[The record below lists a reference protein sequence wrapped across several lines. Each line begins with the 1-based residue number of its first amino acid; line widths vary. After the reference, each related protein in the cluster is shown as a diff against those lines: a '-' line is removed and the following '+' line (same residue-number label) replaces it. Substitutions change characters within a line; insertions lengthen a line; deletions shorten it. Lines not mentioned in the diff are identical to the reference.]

1 MPELRAAQRLASVGE
16 VATMEVEAQLNNE
29 RIDELLKIQ
38 VRLKQSRLIF
48 SFVRPHPVLFHKSNA
63 VDIRREA
70 EDTYELLQHLG
81 YTLRAVDGVFDRDN
95 FALKGKDG
103 IVMQKVQNGL
113 RIFFTH

>member
-1 MPELRAAQRLASVGE
+1 
-16 VATMEVEAQLNNE
+16 MEVDAQLNAD
-29 RIDELLKIQ
+29 RISELLQIQ
-38 VRLKQSRLIF
+38 ARLKQALLIYT
-48 SFVRPHPVLFHKSNA
+48 FVHPHPVLFHKSNA

-81 YTLRAVDGVFDRDN
+81 YELRVLAGVFERQT